1 MDIQNLQQ
9 ETQTLEHHTVAG
21 LSDVSHKQFVIAVL
35 LPKVPVHDVNDMAQA
50 SPNGRDLED
59 VNECAGRVGHIH
71 RGPIA
76 PDWFGAEHPPFR
88 DMFDK
93 EREPLDADLLA
104 PHLSRGQD
112 HGVQEDLLGQAP
124 VLACRP
130 SPDVVVGAKELR
142 CNDPWILPPLIRMDG
157 IKRYGCIE
165 TSADANQPSPL
176 GEIGEEPLRSR
187 DRKRKYGCSLLDR
200 KRSRD
205 APNQRRKE
213 MPIPCR
219 DASWGHNCCHC
230 EHSFD
235 SVEDN
240 AVSVS
245 QPRLPAK
252 VVEPKALFGLAGF
265 DAGLAHRNLCSEEF
279 DWVCAIG
286 RPPHAGSRTAV
297 SAAWRCHPT
306 ACSRLHRCRGQG
318 LDWTP
323 PQPAFRLCVQC
334 EAATA
339 GDWTIDG
346 ACRLFRCPCADYSA
360 GSQSAVTWY
369 RRSHNSPVPSM
380 TSLPSST
387 AAT

>member
-9 ETQTLEHHTVAG
+9 ETQTLEHHAVAG

-88 DMFDK
+88 DMLDE

-104 PHLSRGQD
+104 PHLPRSQD

-142 CNDPWILPPLIRMDG
+142 CNDPWIHPPLIRMGG
-157 IKRYGCIE
+157 IKRHGCIE
-165 TSADANQPSPL
+165 TSADTNQPSPL

-187 DRKRKYGCSLLDR
+187 DRKRKCGCSLLDR

-219 DASWGHNCCHC
+219 DASWGHNRCHC

-235 SVEDN
+235 LVEDN

-245 QPRLPAK
+245 QLRLSAK
-252 VVEPKALFGLAGF
+252 VMEPKALFGLAGF
-265 DAGLAHRNLCSEEF
+265 DAGLLP
-279 DWVCAIG
+279 IG

-297 SAAWRCHPT
+297 SASWRCHPT
-306 ACSRLHRCRGQG
+306 ACSRLHRCREQG
-318 LDWTP
+318 LGRNRPSGFVSNLKRRRRAIGQWMVPAVCSVVRVPTAP
-323 PQPAFRLCVQC
+323 PS
-334 EAATA
+334 
-339 GDWTIDG
+339 
-346 ACRLFRCPCADYSA
+346 Y
-360 GSQSAVTWY
+360 SAVTWY
-369 RRSHNSPVPSM
+369 RWSHNSPVPSM